1 MISGSWRKWTAAVA
15 DYTVG
20 TVIVMIHMATAQ
32 RVMRQLPAATGSPSD
47 FDMRMKWQGN
57 FVSQSSGKG
66 SVPHSS

>member
-32 RVMRQLPAATGSPSD
+32 RVMRQLPPASD
-47 FDMRMKWQGN
+47 WASDLDMRMKWQGN
-57 FVSQSSGKG
+57 FGPASSGKG
-66 SVPHSS
+66 SIPHSS

>member
-1 MISGSWRKWTAAVA
+1 MGIMIDNWKRWTAAVA

-32 RVMRQLPAATGSPSD
+32 RIDKRLYAAPSD
-47 FDMRMKWQGN
+47 LDMRMKWQGSL
-57 FVSQSSGKG
+57 VSTPSVKG